1 MKAVAL
7 MMSTENDPLLFL
19 DLEDGS
25 PEDEEPLEDWW

>member
-1 MKAVAL
+1 